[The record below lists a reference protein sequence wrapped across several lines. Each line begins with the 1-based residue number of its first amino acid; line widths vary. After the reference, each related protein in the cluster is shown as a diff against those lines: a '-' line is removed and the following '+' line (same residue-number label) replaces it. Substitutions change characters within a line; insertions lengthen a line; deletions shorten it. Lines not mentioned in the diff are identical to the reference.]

1 MSVRVY
7 VRMSKIMHMPIKVG
21 VRTYAAHAIC
31 QTLIAYKI
39 WEKVKKKL

>member
-21 VRTYAAHAIC
+21 VRVRMQHMPFV
-31 QTLIAYKI
+31 
-39 WEKVKKKL
+39 EP